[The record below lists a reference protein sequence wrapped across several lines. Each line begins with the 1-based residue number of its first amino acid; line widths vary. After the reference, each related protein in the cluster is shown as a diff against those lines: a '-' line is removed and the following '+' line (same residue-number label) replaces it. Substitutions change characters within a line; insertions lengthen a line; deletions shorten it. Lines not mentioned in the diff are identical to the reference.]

1 MYACM
6 DLGSNSFHLLI
17 GEWNND
23 RIEIVERC
31 SEKIQLGEDVGT
43 TALISPQAF
52 ARGLLCLEHFK
63 NLMDQY
69 PLSQYWALG
78 TNTFRV
84 SNNSAS
90 FIAAAKQS
98 GIEISVISGVQE
110 AILIYAGVIASLP
123 DIEKNRLVIDIGGGS
138 TEVII
143 GRKHTRFLTE
153 SLAIGSVTW
162 RDRFFSKKEAT
173 FDEVEVAMTLAID
186 AARKEFEVVAPAV
199 KMANWSEVY
208 AASGTVKMLAAICEA
223 NGSQNGEISLE
234 DLRKLRPI
242 LIAAIVNQSH
252 LDGLKERR
260 RDLLLAGYSVMA
272 GLMEAYSIAALSFSS
287 TALREGMLDF
297 MLKNEKSLP
306 AFKLSNLPEVV
317 FARKT

>member
-1 MYACM
+1 M

-123 DIEKNRLVIDIGGGS
+123 DIE
-138 TEVII
+138 VII

-242 LIAAIVNQSH
+242 LIAAIVNQSQ